1 MPDRVLIVDDEKNIR
16 STLTVCLEGL
26 GCEVAGAASAE
37 AALTLAQRA
46 PFDVVFLDLRLGDDS
61 GLDLIPALLA
71 ANPGA
76 DVLVITAYAT
86 IDTAVEAI
94 RRGARDYLPKP
105 FTPAQIRV
113 LIEQHRERRALRG
126 RVLELEGRLQRAE
139 PEAVLETEAP
149 IMKQALERLARVAP
163 ADAIVLLRG
172 ESGTGKSVLA
182 RALHAASPRA
192 ARPFV
197 IVSCPTL
204 SEELLTSELFGHVR
218 GAFTG
223 AVDDRAGRVE
233 AAAGGTLL
241 LDEVAELS
249 PALQAKL
256 LRFVQDRE
264 FERVGDN
271 RTRTADVRVVAATH
285 RDLEA
290 AVKEGRFRE
299 DLFYRLSVVEITVPP
314 LRERRADI
322 LPMARRFAAF
332 FAAGLKRPVP
342 DFSKAAA
349 EALVQYA
356 WPGNVRELRHAIE
369 HAVLLWPST
378 TLEPPAFPE
387 RVSGT
392 RRAETRVGDDV
403 ALDALEREHILAVLS
418 RAPSLEDA
426 ARILGID
433 ASTLW
438 RKRKKY
444 GV

>member
-16 STLTVCLEGL
+16 TTLGICLQGL
-26 GCEVAGAASAE
+26 GCEVAGAASPD
-37 AALTLAQRA
+37 AALALARDGRY
-46 PFDVVFLDLRLGDDS
+46 DVVFLDVRLGESS
-61 GLDLIPALLA
+61 GLDLIPPLLA
-71 ANPGA
+71 ANPE
-76 DVLVITAYAT
+76 VTILVITAYAT
-86 IDTAVEAI
+86 IDAAVEAM

-105 FTPAQIRV
+105 FTPAQIRL

-126 RVLELEGRLQRAE
+126 RVLELEGRLKHAE

-149 IMKQALERLARVAP
+149 AMRHALDRLARVAP

-233 AAAGGTLL
+233 VAQGGTLF
-241 LDEVAELS
+241 LDEAAELS

-264 FERVGDN
+264 FERVGDS
-271 RTRTADVRVVAATH
+271 RTRTADVRLVAATH
-285 RDLEA
+285 RDLETE
-290 AVKEGRFRE
+290 VKAGRFRE
-299 DLFYRLSVVEITVPP
+299 DLFYRLSVVEIVVPA
-314 LRERRADI
+314 LRERREDI

-332 FAAGLKRPVP
+332 FAGGMGRGAP
-342 DFSKAAA
+342 DLSKAAE
-349 EALVQYA
+349 EALLQYA
-356 WPGNVRELRHAIE
+356 WPGNVRELRHAVE
-369 HAVLLWPST
+369 HAVLLWPSP
-378 TLEPPAFPE
+378 TLEPAAFPE
-387 RVSGT
+387 RVSA
-392 RRAETRVGDDV
+392 RKSVEPRIGDPLT
-403 ALDALEREHILAVLS
+403 LDALEREHILKVLTS
-418 RAPSLEDA
+418 TPTLDDA
-426 ARILGID
+426 ARVLGID
-433 ASTLW
+433 VSTLW